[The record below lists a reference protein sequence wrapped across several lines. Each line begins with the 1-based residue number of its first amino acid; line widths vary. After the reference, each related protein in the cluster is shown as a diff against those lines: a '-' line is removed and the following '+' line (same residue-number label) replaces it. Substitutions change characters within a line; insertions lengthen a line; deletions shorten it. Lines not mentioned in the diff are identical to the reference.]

1 MFLVYLSVKFLFI
14 HAFKF
19 VNENAYCYCWPPGSA
34 AWLLLARLRVREILF
49 WSQIS
54 MWAWELTPT
63 SAIVMRLLRRVEQF
77 LDDCWSLTG
86 WLWTCWDG
94 EPRPMSC
101 APCKFSELLYVW
113 LVFWGSRAYLGS
125 VALELWILEGW
136 LAWAATVAA
145 NYEVSLNMLSYSSLG
160 FDSQACLPA
169 FRPKISGCSTVDWEG
184 E

>member
-1 MFLVYLSVKFLFI
+1 MFLVYLSVKLLFI

-19 VNENAYCYCWPPGSA
+19 VNENAYAYAYDYCWPPGS

-94 EPRPMSC
+94 EPIPMSC

-125 VALELWILEGW
+125 VALE
-136 LAWAATVAA
+136 
-145 NYEVSLNMLSYSSLG
+145 S
-160 FDSQACLPA
+160 
-169 FRPKISGCSTVDWEG
+169 
-184 E
+184 